1 MRYREGDTADQLS
14 TLDDTVFMGVAI
26 FVLIMGIGFVLA
38 GLRGRQY
45 WLLSWGIGLVIASIV
60 YIIYLL

>member
-14 TLDDTVFMGVAI
+14 TLDDTVFMGAAI
-26 FVLIMGIGFVLA
+26 LGLIMGIGFVLA

-45 WLLSWGIGLVIASIV
+45 WLLSWGIGLVVASIV